1 MPLFGVDARGAKLI
15 ILRGFCVKKC
25 RRAKIRSPSQFGC
38 PYLVDAPRG
47 APPHQAPP
55 SAHYWFPLNPCTC
68 CSSEM
73 LAQEREAAYE
83 REQERIRREKEAEVA
98 RLRQLQER
106 ALDEKAMK
114 DALMAKRAAEEN
126 ERKWRKKEAMDAI
139 HKKETDLMLKQSRL
153 KQIEDKQHYEGL
165 QAQREKADFQRV
177 LRLMVF
183 RLTLSLLRQPATLPP
198 PPPAYWRRY

>member
-1 MPLFGVDARGAKLI
+1 
-15 ILRGFCVKKC
+15 
-25 RRAKIRSPSQFGC
+25 
-38 PYLVDAPRG
+38 
-47 APPHQAPP
+47 
-55 SAHYWFPLNPCTC
+55 
-68 CSSEM
+68 M

-198 PPPAYWRRY
+198 PPAYWRRY